1 MRSVAAAPA
10 QAEPNRQY
18 LIDRVGDVAVVQLY
32 ADGFRGLALRDK
44 QLVWH
49 LYQAALA
56 GRDIFLQQKCAE
68 ALEVRDLLEEIL
80 THPEGIADDTLSAVD
95 EYTRLFW
102 INNGPYNAVTARK
115 NVMGGTRLDLRHAA
129 EQAHASGARFPL
141 REGEDARDFVKRLE
155 RLLFDSDHEAMVT
168 AKSPEGSRDVIEAS
182 SVTFYGDGINVRNLA
197 GFPERYELNS
207 TIVAKP
213 SGRYEEQVWRA
224 GWPQEGIA
232 PGLYAEE
239 LEAVI
244 GHLEAAMEFAP
255 KPTRRALQALV
266 RFYRTGEREDRVAYD
281 KAWVADTESAVD
293 TINGFVEVYMD
304 PRGKKGSWEGIVF
317 YEDPN
322 KAELIKRIA
331 SEAQW
336 FEDHMPYADAFKKPD
351 VKGITARSIDVV
363 IETGDSGPVTPI
375 GINLPNDSSIREH
388 FGSKSVSLANVVE
401 AYALSSG
408 SSSTQEFCWDEAEVA
423 RAKKWLRLT
432 QDLHTN
438 MHEVIGHASGRQAPD
453 KQGDPANWI
462 KESYS
467 TLEEGRADLIALYF
481 MMDPKLEE
489 LGLVDDAEE
498 AALAAYEQYTKNGGM
513 LQLRR
518 VKDSDQLE
526 EDHMRNRQMVVRWIM
541 ANSKAIAER
550 ERGGKHYLVVTDAEA
565 WREAAG
571 RLLDHVQTLKSTG
584 DYQGAKKLVADYGTR
599 FDPALRDEIVARYER
614 LDTASYTGFVMP
626 RLTPV
631 VDDRGKVTDIE
642 ISYPLSLEQQML
654 EWSGRRQP
662 PSR

>member
-1 MRSVAAAPA
+1 M
-10 QAEPNRQY
+10 
-18 LIDRVGDVAVVQLY
+18 
-32 ADGFRGLALRDK
+32 
-44 QLVWH
+44 
-49 LYQAALA
+49 
-56 GRDIFLQQKCAE
+56 
-68 ALEVRDLLEEIL
+68 
-80 THPEGIADDTLSAVD
+80 
-95 EYTRLFW
+95 
-102 INNGPYNAVTARK
+102 
-115 NVMGGTRLDLRHAA
+115 
-129 EQAHASGARFPL
+129 
-141 REGEDARDFVKRLE
+141 
-155 RLLFDSDHEAMVT
+155 
-168 AKSPEGSRDVIEAS
+168 
-182 SVTFYGDGINVRNLA
+182 
-197 GFPERYELNS
+197 
-207 TIVAKP
+207 
-213 SGRYEEQVWRA
+213 
-224 GWPQEGIA
+224 
-232 PGLYAEE
+232 
-239 LEAVI
+239 I
-244 GHLEAAMEFAP
+244 GHLEAALELAP
-255 KPTRRALQALV
+255 GPTRRALQALV

-281 KAWVADTESAVD
+281 KAWVADTDSAVD
-293 TINGFVEVYMD
+293 TINGFIEVYMD

-331 SEAQW
+331 AQAQW

-363 IETGDSGPVTPI
+363 IETGDSGPVSPI

-401 AYALSSG
+401 AYAMSSG
-408 SSSTQEFCWDEAEVA
+408 SSSTQEFCWDEAEIA
-423 RAKKWLRLT
+423 RAKKWQRLT
-432 QDLHTN
+432 QDLFTN

-489 LGLVDDAEE
+489 LGLVDDAEQ
-498 AALAAYEQYTKNGGM
+498 AALAAYEHYTKNGGM

-526 EDHMRNRQMVVRWIM
+526 EDHMRNRQMVVHWIM
-541 ANSKAIAER
+541 ANSSAIEER
-550 ERGGKHYLVVTDAEA
+550 ERGGKHYLIVTDAKA

-584 DYQGAKKLVADYGTR
+584 DYAGAKQLVADYGTR
-599 FDPALRDEIVARYER
+599 FDPALRDEVVARYER
-614 LDTASYTGFVMP
+614 LDIPSYTGFVMP

-631 VDDRGKVTDIE
+631 TNARGEITDVE

-662 PSR
+662 PRDPSSETALRTPN